1 MVVTAHIMAS
11 SILQCE
17 VFLIDLSRQ
26 IGEYCRNLRVLL
38 VRECRDI
45 NEISLSRLRVRGVK
59 MDVNPPGQY
68 GVDFLTRVN
77 YPKLHLQI

>member
-1 MVVTAHIMAS
+1 MAS

-38 VRECRDI
+38 VQGCRGID
-45 NEISLSRLRVRGVK
+45 ESSLSRLRLRGVK
-59 MDVNPPGQY
+59 MDVNLQNEE
-68 GVDFLTRVN
+68 DFLIRVN
-77 YPKLHLQI
+77 YLNLQI